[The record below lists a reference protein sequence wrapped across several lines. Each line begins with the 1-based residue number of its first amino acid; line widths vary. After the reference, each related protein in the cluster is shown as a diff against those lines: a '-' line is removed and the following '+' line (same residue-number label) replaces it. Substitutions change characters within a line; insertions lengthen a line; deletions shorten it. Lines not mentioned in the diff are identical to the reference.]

1 MRALFHVS
9 GSFQKLKV
17 TLSYWALSRGSV
29 YPMLKRLRLVK
40 MVLEKDN
47 AVGKVNH
54 KLSQ

>member
-9 GSFQKLKV
+9 GRFKKLKV
-17 TLSYWALSRGSV
+17 IIAYWALSRGCV
-29 YPMLKRLRLVK
+29 YLMLIRLRLVK
-40 MVLEKDN
+40 MVLEKEN